1 MTAQPSYPSLGEL
14 RQNFLGDWTGE
25 AALAP
30 NHRISVTYVSTAR
43 RDSVAEVSA
52 LVRAAVDRI
61 SQNELA
67 YRTLAAR
74 AWLGTFHEECP
85 AAREWNDER
94 LAGAFVLKGVILGD
108 TNPTI
113 IVEHD
118 VLGLDLDKILKTWF
132 NPDGTLSHISGHLY

>member
-1 MTAQPSYPSLGEL
+1 MIGVGEL
-14 RQNFLGDWTGE
+14 RQDFLGSWCGE
-25 AALAP
+25 AALSP
-30 NHRISVTYVSTAR
+30 NHRITLMYVQKAG
-43 RDSVAEVSA
+43 RDSVPLADVTA
-52 LVRAAVDRI
+52 AVRAAVDRI

-85 AAREWNDER
+85 ATREWNEER
-94 LAGAFVLKGVILGD
+94 LAGAFVLKGLILGD
-108 TNPTI
+108 TDSTI